1 MDKRL
6 LIIGLSG
13 TNGSGKD
20 TVGHI
25 LADKH
30 GYLFISVTELL
41 RSEARRRGEPVER
54 EVLRT
59 ISAEWRRELGL
70 GVLVDKAVAE
80 YEKDTDKYRGVVMA
94 SLRNP
99 GEADR
104 IHEFGGTM
112 VWVDAD
118 PHIRYDRIQ
127 ANAAHRA
134 RAEEDNKTFEQF
146 LSEEAE
152 EMYRQ
157 TGADDATLD
166 IAAVKDRCDVFIPN
180 DSNDLITFQTA
191 IEQALD
197 I

>member
-1 MDKRL
+1 MQNIT
-6 LIIGLSG
+6 IIGLAG

-25 LADKH
+25 LAEKH

-41 RSEARRRGEPVER
+41 RAEAKRRGLPVER

-80 YEKDTDKYRGVVMA
+80 YETVKDKYAGVVMA

-104 IHEFGGTM
+104 VHDMDGI
-112 VWVDAD
+112 VIWVDAD
-118 PHIRYDRIQ
+118 AQTRYDRIQ
-127 ANAAHRA
+127 ANAAIRG
-134 RAEEDNKTFEQF
+134 RAEEDNKTFEEF
-146 LSEEAE
+146 LAEEAA
-152 EMYRQ
+152 EMHVPE
-157 TGADDATLD
+157 GGDAAMLD
-166 IAAVKDRCDVFIPN
+166 SAAVKERSDVFIDN
-180 DSNDLITFQTA
+180 SDDMEALAVA
-191 IEQALD
+191 IIHQLSL
-197 I
+197 